1 MLDGQD
7 GNFIVASSPQDN
19 KTKLILTKRD
29 LDPILEPLD
38 VIVAI
43 M

>member
-1 MLDGQD
+1 MFNGQD
-7 GNFIVASSPQDN
+7 SNFIVASLPQDN

-29 LDPILEPLD
+29 LDPILVPLD
-38 VIVAI
+38 VIKAI